1 MQTAVRCPDN
11 LWKNWETCSAWFE
24 EHHAAIRHR
33 SPAHRWAPS
42 HTARESLRLLQE
54 DLLGHKQ
61 PHNSFLS
68 QPSSTS
74 LCDVHAPVKCDELK
88 TSWLSP
94 GYLGPFWVL
103 VNFWILM
110 ENTDLQW
117 FIWGNCNSHIRRGI
131 QEENTGDSPCT
142 APSRYNTATYIGTE
156 GPSQLFQAVF
166 SKCVGVGQADP
177 PLFPL
182 RLLPSFPFKHSVT
195 RKVLS
200 CLQGCPLGK
209 PEVEGKASEW
219 IRNGTN
225 CSAGVA
231 GQEYTSHTFLRL
243 QVWNQPL
250 SNETKM
256 LGNSLRSAFFS
267 RCELVQFRSTCSYT
281 HVSLGDHL
289 EMVNIV
295 LYH

>member
-1 MQTAVRCPDN
+1 MNSRPLGWVQAT
-11 LWKNWETCSAWFE
+11 W
-24 EHHAAIRHR
+24 
-33 SPAHRWAPS
+33 AHF
-42 HTARESLRLLQE
+42 
-54 DLLGHKQ
+54 G
-61 PHNSFLS
+61 
-68 QPSSTS
+68 
-74 LCDVHAPVKCDELK
+74 
-88 TSWLSP
+88 SWLIS
-94 GYLGPFWVL
+94 GSWWKIQIFS
-103 VNFWILM
+103 
-110 ENTDLQW
+110 DL
-117 FIWGNCNSHIRRGI
+117 HEETATVTLEEVYRKKI
-131 QEENTGDSPCT
+131 QET
-142 APSRYNTATYIGTE
+142 AHVLHQVDTTQQPTYGTE

-289 EMVNIV
+289 EMVNKV
-295 LYH
+295 LYHSNFSVSRNAFQYTTPLCTAITFTAQKNKPAGTNSHDALGRSCSCG

>member
-142 APSRYNTATYIGTE
+142 ASSRYNTATYIWYWRSIPIISGCFQQMCRCWPGRPSFIPSMT
-156 GPSQLFQAVF
+156 PSQLPLQALCYQKGSLLF
-166 SKCVGVGQADP
+166 TRLPAGQTRGGGESLWMDQKWHK
-177 PLFPL
+177 
-182 RLLPSFPFKHSVT
+182 LLC
-195 RKVLS
+195 R
-200 CLQGCPLGK
+200 CC
-209 PEVEGKASEW
+209 
-219 IRNGTN
+219 R
-225 CSAGVA
+225 AGVHIPHIPKIA
-231 GQEYTSHTFLRL
+231 GLKPAFLRWKL
-243 QVWNQPL
+243 KCWETPYGLLFFQDANLSSSDPL
-250 SNETKM
+250 APIHM
-256 LGNSLRSAFFS
+256 YL
-267 RCELVQFRSTCSYT
+267 
-281 HVSLGDHL
+281 L
-289 EMVNIV
+289 EITWKW
-295 LYH
+295 